1 MGYYFSPKEE
11 LVMYSVGRAASLVDN
26 KRKIISSHVI
36 RVTQNNNIL
45 CCCVIDK
52 NSKIDSLG
60 YAYEELPFPI
70 TLYPKNT
77 YCIYS
82 SETNNSN
89 DTYKLSSTPDNLHYK
104 NNMIEFITNI
114 KPLNS
119 IEGFNKLM
127 YNYGLAT
134 IFVKKKSDYIL
145 SIVPPILYPDLS
157 NKEKEKNVF
166 NIEPSGTNNP
176 KIINT
181 SIIHDVVVEYTI
193 NLESY
198 QPNEKLLIGINNNS
212 SKKVQSVDECLFY
225 ITSNGELFYEGSIHN
240 TKSFEKELLKPI
252 YLKINSKTSEL
263 IVFNNENILFQSN
276 NNNNLIYP
284 ENDKGISL
292 VLGIYGRIPVS
303 LYCSSIIFIST
314 YIYRNICIKKYTNVL

>member
-36 RVTQNNNIL
+36 RVTGNDNIL
-45 CCCVIDK
+45 CSCVIDK

-60 YAYEELPFPI
+60 YAYEDLPFPI
-70 TLYPKNT
+70 ILYPKNT
-77 YCIYS
+77 YCIYT

-104 NNMIEFITNI
+104 NNLIEFITTI

-145 SIVPPILYPDLS
+145 SIIPPILYPDLS
-157 NKEKEKNVF
+157 NKEKEKDVL
-166 NIEPSGTNNP
+166 NIEPSGNNNP
-176 KIINT
+176 KIVNT
-181 SIIHDVVVEYTI
+181 SVIHDVIVEYTLKI
-193 NLESY
+193 ESY
-198 QPNEKLLIGINNNS
+198 QPNEKLLIGINNNPS
-212 SKKVQSVDECLFY
+212 NKVQSVEKCLFY

-240 TKSFEKELLKPI
+240 AKSFAKELLKPI
-252 YLKINSKTSEL
+252 FIKINSKTSEL
-263 IVFNNENILFQSN
+263 IVFNNEKILFRSN
-276 NNNNLIYP
+276 DNNNLIYP
-284 ENDKGISL
+284 ENDEGISL
-292 VLGIYGRIPVS
+292 ILGIYGNIPVS
-303 LYCSSIIFIST
+303 LYCSSIIYLSIF
-314 YIYRNICIKKYTNVL
+314 V